1 MIRTS
6 QTQYQMLRICAFQN
20 RAFFARNVTGIT
32 KARAQPCKQWGRD
45 GFHLSGRDIMSD
57 GPSFI
62 ESIPYE
68 RIRKLRPAG
77 GTKHD
82 NVRVLEGRRKPLLP
96 DKAILAIAVV
106 ADVAVHSRDGRVT
119 GGMLAKRRGLSP
131 RYLEPMLQALVH
143 LGVLKGVRGPHGGY
157 KLGRDRDRISAGD
170 ILRAAV
176 DETRRESGARASR
189 LDQALARAIAQ
200 VEEVFSE
207 ALARIS
213 LEELTG
219 SQMRNRGE

>member
-1 MIRTS
+1 
-6 QTQYQMLRICAFQN
+6 
-20 RAFFARNVTGIT
+20 
-32 KARAQPCKQWGRD
+32 
-45 GFHLSGRDIMSD
+45 MSD

-143 LGVLKGVRGPHGGY
+143 HGVLKGVRGPHGGY
-157 KLGRDRDRISAGD
+157 KLGP
-170 ILRAAV
+170 
-176 DETRRESGARASR
+176 
-189 LDQALARAIAQ
+189 
-200 VEEVFSE
+200 
-207 ALARIS
+207 
-213 LEELTG
+213 
-219 SQMRNRGE
+219 

>member
-1 MIRTS
+1 
-6 QTQYQMLRICAFQN
+6 
-20 RAFFARNVTGIT
+20 
-32 KARAQPCKQWGRD
+32 
-45 GFHLSGRDIMSD
+45 MSD

-106 ADVAVHSRDGRVT
+106 ADVAVHSR
-119 GGMLAKRRGLSP
+119 MLAKRRGLSP

-143 LGVLKGVRGPHGGY
+143 HGVLKGVRGPHGGY